1 MGKLTCR
8 QRSGLTTHVGADGY
22 PDPDTSCIHVMHTC
36 ACACCTCT
44 CTCACA
50 CYVCMYVVL
59 GSRFPRVS
67 WGYKGMDGAHKLHQT
82 LSQSMW
88 IGKSIH
94 AQWPTG
100 GHSLAYIDHIC
111 AHMSAIYHLTS
122 LPHLG
127 TVKPH
132 LELCTGPVA
141 HSLCHR
147 LLA

>member
-1 MGKLTCR
+1 
-8 QRSGLTTHVGADGY
+8 
-22 PDPDTSCIHVMHTC
+22 
-36 ACACCTCT
+36 
-44 CTCACA
+44 
-50 CYVCMYVVL
+50 MYVVL

-82 LSQSMW
+82 LSV
-88 IGKSIH
+88 H
-94 AQWPTG
+94 VDREVNPCPVANCG

-132 LELCTGPVA
+132 LGTWPSRVQPHLGTQ
-141 HSLCHR
+141 
-147 LLA
+147 